1 MDASFSGI
9 STKVES
15 IAKQHLSIHGGDGA
29 YTVED
34 LCYSLQETIFAM
46 LVEITE
52 RAALNFSFCLR
63 VGRVEDALN
72 GFIEHGVELRVGL
85 LGREPFRK
93 GPRKARD
100 DALIAAQAVIGFF
113 SGIAAR

>member
-1 MDASFSGI
+1 MAATCSLAAVTIESGI
-9 STKVES
+9 KPNLRCNSFN
-15 IAKQHLSIHGGDGA
+15 GA
-29 YTVED
+29 DAPNVFMP
-34 LCYSLQETIFAM
+34 IMRPRFPM
-46 LVEITE
+46 EIPE

-72 GFIEHGVELRVGL
+72 GFIQHGVELRIGL
-85 LGREPFRK
+85 LSREPFRK

>member
-1 MDASFSGI
+1 V
-9 STKVES
+9 VE
-15 IAKQHLSIHGGDGA
+15 KP
-29 YTVED
+29 
-34 LCYSLQETIFAM
+34 
-46 LVEITE
+46 EIPE

-100 DALIAAQAVIGFF
+100 DALIAA
-113 SGIAAR
+113 